1 MQRLTSLFITSAL
14 MLGTAVVSPLGAVYA
29 ANVGSMGSFAKVE
42 KPTSGT
48 AKIVKDGNK
57 TYVELGANFQTS
69 TDGPDLKV
77 ILFNDSKIPLHLKG
91 KKYTTLAPLKEF
103 KGKQRYEIP
112 ATVNLKDVKS
122 VGIWCEQFDATFG
135 FAPLK

>member
-1 MQRLTSLFITSAL
+1 MKPIKSFVFSSLL
-14 MLGTAVVSPLGAVYA
+14 MLSAGVILPIPSIA
-29 ANVGSMGSFAKVE
+29 ASIGSQGSFMQVE

-48 AKIVKDGNK
+48 AKIVKEGNK
-57 TYVELGANFQTS
+57 TYVELGPDFKTS

-77 ILFNDSKIPLHLKG
+77 ILAKPSKLPVHLKG
-91 KKYTTLAPLKEF
+91 MSYIKLSPLKNF
-103 KGKQRYEIP
+103 TGKQRYEIP
-112 ATVNLKDVKS
+112 ATVNLKEINT